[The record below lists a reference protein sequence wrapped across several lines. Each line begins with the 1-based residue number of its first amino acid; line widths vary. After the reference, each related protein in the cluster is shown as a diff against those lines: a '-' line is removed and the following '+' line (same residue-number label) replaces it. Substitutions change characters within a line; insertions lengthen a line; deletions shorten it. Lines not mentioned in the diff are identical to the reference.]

1 MKYNNWEECPIAEV
15 LQIDSLF
22 TWFRNKFSSGY
33 KFGGEVHDFIEV
45 VCVMSGSAGIT
56 ADKDVH
62 ILTAGQMVIHEPN
75 EFHNIWAAD
84 GEYEVLICTFK
95 ASKFPRISGVYS
107 LYPDELKE
115 WGDIFTVAK
124 QIFTFEGIG
133 VSGILDGKTAQ
144 ASAVVKR
151 LESAL
156 IRIMDADGVSK
167 QSYKGGS
174 AQNYI
179 KIVTEMENNLSAA
192 RTSEQ
197 LAELCNMSVSS
208 LEKTVRKYANA
219 GAMELFNIMKIKH
232 ACELLQAGNS
242 VKDVAYSLGFANP
255 YYFSTSFKKHTGVSP
270 SKWARR

>member
-1 MKYNNWEECPIAEV
+1 M
-15 LQIDSLF
+15 
-22 TWFRNKFSSGY
+22 
-33 KFGGEVHDFIEV
+33 
-45 VCVMSGSAGIT
+45 
-56 ADKDVH
+56 
-62 ILTAGQMVIHEPN
+62 
-75 EFHNIWAAD
+75 
-84 GEYEVLICTFK
+84 
-95 ASKFPRISGVYS
+95 
-107 LYPDELKE
+107 
-115 WGDIFTVAK
+115 
-124 QIFTFEGIG
+124 
-133 VSGILDGKTAQ
+133 SGILDGKTAQ

-219 GAMELFNIMKIKH
+219 GAMELFNIMKIKR

-242 VKDVAYSLGFANP
+242 VKDVAYSLGYANP